1 MNANWTEHLY
11 FAALDW
17 AQDHHD
23 IVVVDRTG
31 QIVAELRFAHSAA
44 GWAEFS
50 EKMKPFGGC
59 PIALETC
66 SGPAVDQLLQRGF
79 RVYPVSPKA
88 SQRYRDRKL
97 PSGTKTDRH
106 DAWSLADALRTDG
119 RAWRVLHPQDEAT
132 ATLRTLCRD
141 EITLIEQRTALVNQL
156 RQTLTEY
163 YPVALEIFED
173 WTQPGAWAFVRTFP
187 TPAQLVAAGKR
198 RWEKF
203 LHTHKLWRSESA
215 PRRLALFA
223 QANALPTCA
232 ATTNAKNL
240 LALSLVALLAT
251 LQRQLDEYRRRIE
264 QAFHQH
270 PDHEL
275 FDSLPGAGPKLA
287 PRLLAELGSQ
297 RQVFPDPDT
306 LMCYAGVSPISFQ
319 SGQFFKVRVRRACNH
334 VLRHTLHLWADLSRK
349 QCVWAQ
355 AYYRAHREKGKS
367 HACALRCL
375 GKRWLK
381 ILWRLWQCGERY
393 DEAKHLQN
401 QQRHGSWV
409 STLLKEQNR
418 MSKPHTA

>member
-1 MNANWTEHLY
+1 
-11 FAALDW
+11 
-17 AQDHHD
+17 
-23 IVVVDRTG
+23 
-31 QIVAELRFAHSAA
+31 
-44 GWAEFS
+44 
-50 EKMKPFGGC
+50 
-59 PIALETC
+59 
-66 SGPAVDQLLQRGF
+66 
-79 RVYPVSPKA
+79 
-88 SQRYRDRKL
+88 
-97 PSGTKTDRH
+97 
-106 DAWSLADALRTDG
+106 
-119 RAWRVLHPQDEAT
+119 QDEAT